1 MGLVRGLPS
10 GDEASREMGQSSLA
24 DLLALDATSPH
35 RARAMTGAQRGAQT
49 SAELMHNL
57 VLPFVHD
64 VLTYN

>member
-1 MGLVRGLPS
+1 
-10 GDEASREMGQSSLA
+10 MGQSSLA
-24 DLLALDATSPH
+24 DLLALVLSSPH